1 MRAITLLPGT
11 PDSARLEE
19 VPDPGPEEGS
29 VLVDGVALG
38 ICGTD
43 NEIVGGEYGEA
54 PPGAERLVLGHESL
68 GRVIEAPAGSGLEP
82 GDLVVGIVRRPDP
95 EPCPSCAAGE
105 WDFCRNGGYTERG
118 IKALHGY
125 GSERWRI
132 EPEFAVK
139 LDPALGLLGVLMEP
153 TSVVAKAWEQIDRIL
168 ERATIGPRRV
178 LVTGAGPIGL
188 LAALLTAQRGYEL
201 HVLDRA
207 TEGPKPELVEALGG
221 TYHHDGVAAVEPKP
235 DIIIEA
241 TGAGVVVLD
250 ALWHTAE
257 NGIVCLTG
265 VSAGGHRVPLRPR
278 APQPRA
284 RAPERPRLRHGQRE
298 PPPLRRGGRGAR
310 ARGPRLA
317 RAPDHAACP
326 ARRLGVGAPA
336 RRARHQGRRRA
347 IARRRRSPPATRPAR
362 RRPRRGSA
370 AGGPGPAPGR
380 AGRP

>member
-68 GRVIEAPAGSGLEP
+68 GRVIDAPAESGLEP

-178 LVTGAGPIGL
+178 LITGAGPIGL

-221 TYHHDGVAAVEPKP
+221 TYHHEGVAAVEPKP

-265 VSAGGHRVPLRPR
+265 VSAGGHRVPFD
-278 APQPRA
+278 
-284 RAPERPRLRHGQRE
+284 PEHLNRELVLQNDLVFGTVNANRRHYAAAAE
-298 PPPLRRGGRGAR
+298 A
-310 ARGPRLA
+310 LA
-317 RAPDHAACP
+317 RADRGWLERLIT
-326 ARRLGVGAPA
+326 RRVPLDDWESAL
-336 RRARHQGRRRA
+336 RRDEHD
-347 IARRRRSPPATRPAR
+347 IKVVVEL
-362 RRPRRGSA
+362 
-370 AGGPGPAPGR
+370 
-380 AGRP
+380 